1 MLICNIPV
9 WPHNKSNELTF
20 IINVLCVTSVF
31 IDIYA
36 QNVVVLNWL
45 SVLLKDGCFCSSA
58 LQTVGGTVC
67 LVGAAER
74 LTLGAVESSP
84 ARAAPAL
91 PVVGAALGSVVT
103 VTRVETIGAPVP
115 RGTGCTRESTDTVQ
129 LRIAQPHPMNYSTL
143 STRARGNSVSFLLP
157 TGI

>member
-9 WPHNKSNELTF
+9 WLHNKSNELTF
-20 IINVLCVTSVF
+20 IINVLWKCLYRYTLTKYF
-31 IDIYA
+31 
-36 QNVVVLNWL
+36 VLNWL

-67 LVGAAER
+67 LVGAGER

-84 ARAAPAL
+84 ARAAPAF

-103 VTRVETIGAPVP
+103 VTRVETVGAPVA
-115 RGTGCTRESTDTVQ
+115 RGTGCTGESTDTVQ
-129 LRIAQPHPMNYSTL
+129 LRIAQPHPMDYSTL
-143 STRARGNSVSFLLP
+143 STRARTVSFLLP